1 MKTLKNVLVLIFFTI
16 ACAGY
21 SQDNNVVLKRT
32 PEQEAMKQ
40 TEKLQQELN
49 LSPEQIKQLYDINL
63 KYEKERQISN
73 KRSEAVERMKNKNA
87 DIQQVLTSEQNE
99 KLLTKRYQRTNTEV
113 PVNQN
118 RPVNATFRANQ
129 EYRTNPTTIRVPS
142 VTVPTTQNSFR
153 AVTPTNSSQNRAT
166 QTQSTQS
173 TQLPQAVR
181 RESST
186 ESSTRMS
193 TPPAT
198 RSAASPSPSYSP
210 TPSAAPQQ
218 RTETPSST
226 NRR

>member
-1 MKTLKNVLVLIFFTI
+1 MKTLKIVLILFFFTI
-16 ACAGY
+16 VCAGY

-87 DIQQVLTSEQNE
+87 DIQQVLTAEQNE

-129 EYRTNPTTIRVPS
+129 EYRINPTTIRVPS

-153 AVTPTNSSQNRAT
+153 AVIPTNSSQNRAT

-186 ESSTRMS
+186 ESSTRIS

-198 RSAASPSPSYSP
+198 RSAVSPSPSYSP

>member
-1 MKTLKNVLVLIFFTI
+1 MKTLRIVLVILFFTI

-21 SQDNNVVLKRT
+21 SQDNNIVLKRT

-87 DIQQVLTSEQNE
+87 DIQQVLTAEQNE
-99 KLLTKRYQRTNTEV
+99 RLQTKRYQRTNSET
-113 PVNQN
+113 PINQS
-118 RPVNATFRANQ
+118 RPVNPTFRANQ
-129 EYRTNPTTIRVPS
+129 DYRSAPTTIRVPS
-142 VTVPTTQNSFR
+142 VTVPSTQNSFR
-153 AVTPTNSSQNRAT
+153 AATPTNAGQNRS
-166 QTQSTQS
+166 TQSTQS
-173 TQLPQAVR
+173 PQAVR

-193 TPPAT
+193 TPSAT
-198 RSAASPSPSYSP
+198 RSAAPSSSN

-218 RTETPSST
+218 RTEPSTSP

>member
-1 MKTLKNVLVLIFFTI
+1 MKTLKIVLVILFFTI
-16 ACAGY
+16 ACSGY

-49 LSPEQIKQLYDINL
+49 LTPEQIKQLYDINL

-87 DIQQVLTSEQNE
+87 EIQQVLTAEQNE
-99 KLLTKRYQRTNTEV
+99 RLQTKRYQRTNSET
-113 PVNQN
+113 PVNQS
-118 RPVNATFRANQ
+118 RPVNPTFRANQ
-129 EYRTNPTTIRVPS
+129 DYRSTPTTIRVPS
-142 VTVPTTQNSFR
+142 VTVPSTQNSFR
-153 AVTPTNSSQNRAT
+153 AATPTNAGQNRAT
-166 QTQSTQS
+166 QSTQS
-173 TQLPQAVR
+173 PQAVR

-193 TPPAT
+193 TPSAT
-198 RSAASPSPSYSP
+198 RSAAPSSLN
-210 TPSAAPQQ
+210 TPSAAPPQ
-218 RTETPSST
+218 RTEPSTST

>member
-1 MKTLKNVLVLIFFTI
+1 MKTLKIVLVILFFTI
-16 ACAGY
+16 ACSGY

-49 LSPEQIKQLYDINL
+49 LTPEQIKQLYDINL

-87 DIQQVLTSEQNE
+87 EIQQVLTAEQNE
-99 KLLTKRYQRTNTEV
+99 RLQTKRYQRTNSET
-113 PVNQN
+113 PINQS
-118 RPVNATFRANQ
+118 RPVNPTFRANQ
-129 EYRTNPTTIRVPS
+129 DYRSAPTTIRVPS
-142 VTVPTTQNSFR
+142 VTVPSTQNSFR
-153 AVTPTNSSQNRAT
+153 AATPTNAGQNRAT
-166 QTQSTQS
+166 QSTQS
-173 TQLPQAVR
+173 PQAVR

-186 ESSTRMS
+186 ESSTRIS
-193 TPPAT
+193 TPPVT
-198 RSAASPSPSYSP
+198 RSAVSPSPSYSP